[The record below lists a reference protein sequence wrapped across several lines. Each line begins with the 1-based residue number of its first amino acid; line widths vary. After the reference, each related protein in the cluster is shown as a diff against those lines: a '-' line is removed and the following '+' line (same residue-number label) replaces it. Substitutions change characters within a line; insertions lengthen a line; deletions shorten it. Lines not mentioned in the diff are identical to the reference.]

1 MPLEGRKYY
10 LELMKK
16 EIEPRSYCTETIQLK
31 RTIQSAFLT
40 LAERLYNIKR
50 DEMWTTNWGS
60 WQEYLEELDVSEATA
75 SKLIKVYE
83 VYVIQYKIDEVKLVK
98 LGWDSLY
105 SAIPLIAESEKKPI
119 EVVED
124 FSHLRKADQREV
136 LREAK
141 KGPCEHNWEEISM
154 RRCSHCGKMER
165 V

>member
-1 MPLEGRKYY
+1 MEDLRYY

-16 EIEPRSYCTETIQLK
+16 PVPLDYCTETIQLK

-40 LAERLYNIKR
+40 LAERLYHIR
-50 DEMWTTNWGS
+50 REEMWTTNWGS
-60 WQEYLEELDVSEATA
+60 WSEYLEELDVSEATA

-83 VYVIQYKIDEVKLVK
+83 IYVIQYKIDESKLVK

-105 SAIPLIAESEKKPI
+105 SAIPLIAESKKKPL

-124 FSHLRKADQREV
+124 FAHLRKSDQREV

-141 KGPCEHNWEEISM
+141 KGPCDHNWEDFKM
-154 RRCSHCGKMER
+154 RRCTNCGKMER